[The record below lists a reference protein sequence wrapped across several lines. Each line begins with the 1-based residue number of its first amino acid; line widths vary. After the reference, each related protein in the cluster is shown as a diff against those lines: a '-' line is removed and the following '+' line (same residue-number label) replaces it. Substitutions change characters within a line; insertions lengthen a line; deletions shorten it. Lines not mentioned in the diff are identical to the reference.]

1 MSKTTIHEKLD
12 NMLSDKKTRNFLNHL
27 VRAYIPVNKVEK
39 VFDTPK
45 GIFKCVLTN
54 EELFS
59 MQEVL
64 EGIHT
69 EEFKENF
76 MTHLRSM
83 FEEGNSEHPL
93 VKLIGDKKMGI
104 TGKDTTTYMS
114 PQSFQEFY
122 DWVITKAMIG
132 DKHINWLLGDV
143 RRETFMKRAESIND
157 SGVQQKLI
165 KNKTVKEKRA
175 TYTIGDASN
184 ALLELKKKLENEN

>member
-1 MSKTTIHEKLD
+1 MDKTTIHEKLD

-45 GIFKCVLTN
+45 GNFKCVLTN
-54 EELFS
+54 QPLFS
-59 MQEVL
+59 TQEVL
-64 EGIHT
+64 EGIQT
-69 EEFKENF
+69 EEYKENF

-83 FEEGNSEHPL
+83 FEDRKAEHPL

-114 PQSFQEFY
+114 VQSFQEFY
-122 DWVITKAMIG
+122 DWVITKSMTG

-143 RRETFMKRAESIND
+143 RRESFMKRAESIND
-157 SGVQQKLI
+157 SAVQEKI
-165 KNKTVKEKRA
+165 NKSKTVKEKRA
-175 TYTIGDASN
+175 TYSIGDASN
-184 ALLELKKKLENEN
+184 VLLELKKKLENES